1 MEELDGLVRAAQRG
15 ESEAFGRIVVRFQN
29 MAYASAYAQLGD
41 FHLAQDAAQGD
52 HRQPPRFELDE
63 EDAPRLMHRQWPQT
77 LYLLNLGR
85 IPRIDAELLR

>member
-41 FHLAQDAAQGD
+41 FHLAQDAAQEA
-52 HRQPPRFELDE
+52 FV
-63 EDAPRLMHRQWPQT
+63 DA
-77 LYLLNLGR
+77 YLSLASCASRPLFRAGSG
-85 IPRIDAELLR
+85 ASWSSTATGS